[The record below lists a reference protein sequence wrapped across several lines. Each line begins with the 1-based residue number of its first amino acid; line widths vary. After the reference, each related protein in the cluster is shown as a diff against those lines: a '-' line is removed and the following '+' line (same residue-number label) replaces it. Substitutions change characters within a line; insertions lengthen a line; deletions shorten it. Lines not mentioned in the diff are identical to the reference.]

1 MPEAEQFMPGRP
13 VVEARNPQSSPD
25 LLAIGWRR
33 QSGRWSHFSNQN
45 IHKVL
50 PLPISTCG
58 ALVAPENTT
67 KMPLCFFKQ
76 KNGTFKTQNALLY
89 LSL

>member
-13 VVEARNPQSSPD
+13 VEARNLQSSPD
-25 LLAIGWRR
+25 LLAIIGWRR

-58 ALVAPENTT
+58 ALAAPEDTT
-67 KMPLCFFKQ
+67 QMYLCFFKQ
-76 KNGTFKTQNALLY
+76 KRTQNELLY